1 MNVIISGAMSKKIEN
16 TLLDVIEF
24 GDEPEDI
31 FYCLVDANISPDGL
45 DINKLKLSD
54 PRNFDSAMKESGC
67 LMMLTGD
74 EMEELIRRG
83 EVKRDK
89 LHQTFLELAKKEG
102 ILK

>member
-1 MNVIISGAMSKKIEN
+1 MSKQIEN
-16 TLLDVIEF
+16 TLLEVIEF

-31 FYCLVDANISPDGL
+31 FYCLVDATISPDGL

-83 EVKRDK
+83 EVKRENM
-89 LHQTFLELAKKEG
+89 HQTFLDLARQEG
-102 ILK
+102 VLK